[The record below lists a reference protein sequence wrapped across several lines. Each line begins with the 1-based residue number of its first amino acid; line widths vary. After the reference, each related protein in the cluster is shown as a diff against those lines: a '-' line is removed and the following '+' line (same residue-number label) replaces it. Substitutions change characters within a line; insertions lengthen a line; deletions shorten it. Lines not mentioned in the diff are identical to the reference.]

1 MTETDAAM
9 SNAEDDTYGKKN
21 CFPWHRGGTEA
32 DMILS
37 LDFVDGR
44 TVLPLYWKI
53 KSLILEQSGT
63 TRLRLLF
70 LMSLME

>member
-21 CFPWHRGGTEA
+21 RFPWHRGGTEP
-32 DMILS
+32 DVILS

-44 TVLPLYWKI
+44 AVLPLY
-53 KSLILEQSGT
+53 G
-63 TRLRLLF
+63 RLNP
-70 LMSLME
+70 

>member
-21 CFPWHRGGTEA
+21 RFPWHRGSTEP
-32 DMILS
+32 DMIPS

-44 TVLPLYWKI
+44 TVLPLY
-53 KSLILEQSGT
+53 G
-63 TRLRLLF
+63 RLNPEFWNSRAR
-70 LMSLME
+70 STSDSCA